1 MNFAHTNPLTQHGAY
16 EGGFP
21 FNGGPGGVG
30 GHHATSYKRE
40 NDNKGQQIIQ
50 LVMQPP
56 PPPDLG
62 KKSQACNE
70 RAQYTSDVA
79 ETEEFIMK
87 DKFITFP

>member
-1 MNFAHTNPLTQHGAY
+1 MQLPT
-16 EGGFP
+16 
-21 FNGGPGGVG
+21 
-30 GHHATSYKRE
+30 RE
-40 NDNKGQQIIQ
+40 NDNKGQQILQ

-62 KKSQACNE
+62 KKSQASNA